1 VIVFRE
7 EADREERVAEDAVA
21 ELLDKQACVELVYRL
36 ARAIDRCDEALLR
49 SLFHPDA
56 TDDHGVFH
64 GTAAGFADWVMP
76 VLHGMKRT
84 QHCIANVLIEVHGD
98 TAYGESYFTAHH
110 ALPQPEGS
118 DLYMVAAGRYLDRF
132 ERRGGPWRIAH
143 RQACYDWNAAAP
155 STDSWDRETP
165 GGWVF
170 GQRGEAD
177 ASYANFAGRLR
188 PGAA

>member
-1 VIVFRE
+1 M
-7 EADREERVAEDAVA
+7 A

-36 ARAIDRCDEALLR
+36 ARAIDRCDEDLLR

-84 QHCIANVLIEVHGD
+84 QHCIANVLIEVDAG
-98 TAYGESYFTAHH
+98 TAFGESYFTAHH
-110 ALPQPEGS
+110 ALPQPEGA

-132 ERRGGPWRIAH
+132 ERRDGTWLFAH

-155 STDSWDRETP
+155 SSDSWDRSAP
-165 GGWVF
+165 GAWTF

-177 ASYANFAGRLR
+177 ASYANFAGRLA
-188 PGAA
+188 PGAR